1 MTETK
6 RRKKETA
13 PIRLKLLVTV
23 VNREKAE
30 FYLDFLNSFEVNFQT
45 SVLGKGTADT
55 ETLQLLG
62 IADTQKAVIFSVITE
77 KRAAEALEALESK
90 FENIRG
96 GKGIAF
102 TVPLSSTV
110 GVTVYKFLSNN
121 REGETKWNSPTK

>member
-96 GKGIAF
+96 GKGIAS